1 MSVTPTKAMV
11 LAAGL
16 GLRMR
21 PLTDHMP
28 KPLVCVAGQ
37 PLLDHVLDKLA
48 AADGLVV
55 GSPVY
60 YGGPTGFITSFLD
73 RLTFSCTKDARMCGK
88 VSASIV
94 SCRRGGATAAF
105 DRLNKYFQMSNMVV
119 VGSQYWNQVHGFTPD
134 EVRKDLEGLQTMRT
148 LARNIAWITKC
159 IEAGKQAGIDY
170 PTHEPVIMTNFID

>member
-1 MSVTPTKAMV
+1 
-11 LAAGL
+11 
-16 GLRMR
+16 
-21 PLTDHMP
+21 
-28 KPLVCVAGQ
+28 
-37 PLLDHVLDKLA
+37 
-48 AADGLVV
+48 
-55 GSPVY
+55 
-60 YGGPTGFITSFLD
+60 
-73 RLTFSCTKDARMCGK
+73 MCGK

-94 SCRRGGATAAF
+94 SCHRDGATAAF

-119 VGSQYWNQVHGFTPD
+119 VGSQNWNQVHGFTLD